1 MWNDPDLDSTRGQ
14 TAASGAPL
22 NYRDRKANALKNELS
37 AFGYEALLF
46 QADSMA
52 AAIEQGQWLITWQG
66 EDPSSEY
73 ALWLDR

>member
-14 TAASGAPL
+14 TSSGAPL
-22 NYRDRKANALKNELS
+22 NYRDRKANAKKDELS

-46 QADSMA
+46 QADNMA
-52 AAIEQGQWLITWQG
+52 EAIEQGQWLITWQG
-66 EDPSSEY
+66 EDPSNEY